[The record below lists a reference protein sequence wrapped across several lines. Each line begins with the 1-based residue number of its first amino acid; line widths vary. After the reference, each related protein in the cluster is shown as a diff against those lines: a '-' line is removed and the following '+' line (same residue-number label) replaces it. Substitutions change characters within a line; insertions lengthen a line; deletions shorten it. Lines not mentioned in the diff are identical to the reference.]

1 MTDYGDVPITVAL
14 VAEERHLGNRALVD
28 AQAAWHAHGCRVE
41 VLVPDAPRFYDVSV
55 QTPPWSVVVSRGRHL
70 AGLETVLLRRW
81 VVLPKRWS
89 TLSGSV
95 GPVTRWPPP
104 VVQDIG
110 LRRHMCWHAGR
121 RKIPPIRPWESE
133 PPSIGLPLRVIII
146 RFCQPWPC

>member
-89 TLSGSV
+89 TLSSPGSV
-95 GPVTRWPPP
+95 GPVTRWPPSSKTLAC
-104 VVQDIG
+104 VGTCAGTRDEG
-110 LRRHMCWHAGR
+110 KYRRSGHGSRNRH
-121 RKIPPIRPWESE
+121 
-133 PPSIGLPLRVIII
+133 
-146 RFCQPWPC
+146 Q